1 MDIHLSDHFTY
12 SRLIRFTLPAIS
24 MMVVTSLY
32 TVVDGFFVSNFVG
45 KEAFAAASF
54 IWPLLMIL
62 GGVGTMFG
70 AGGGAL

>member
-32 TVVDGFFVSNFVG
+32 TVVDGFFFSNFAIF
-45 KEAFAAASF
+45 KS
-54 IWPLLMIL
+54 LSSHNSSSSNLKKL
-62 GGVGTMFG
+62 QS
-70 AGGGAL
+70 LSY